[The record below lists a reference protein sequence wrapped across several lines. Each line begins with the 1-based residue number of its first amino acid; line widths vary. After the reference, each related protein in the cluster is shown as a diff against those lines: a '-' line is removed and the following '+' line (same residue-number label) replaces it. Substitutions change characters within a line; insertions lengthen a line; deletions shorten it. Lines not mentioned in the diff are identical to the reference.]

1 MKLFKTLISVIVA
14 SMAFVSCQ
22 ETDNTFDPYENWQA
36 RNADWWEAIVRDS
49 VHAAIDQ
56 AKAQWGEQW
65 QEHCQ
70 WRMIRTLYKSQD
82 EAGTILDSI
91 CVKDLGND
99 LTGEELQ
106 ASIEKGSP
114 AHSDSVRISFRGYLM
129 PALNYTGHGSEMAVV
144 QEVFSTSYYG
154 DYNPSTATPV
164 LMGIS
169 GLVEGFKTALQYMKD
184 GDHWMIY
191 IPYKLGYNAT
201 AQGKIPAY
209 STLQFDVHFVKWYES
224 GSHIPSVWD

>member
-1 MKLFKTLISVIVA
+1 MKLCKILIFAFAACV
-14 SMAFVSCQ
+14 AFVSCE
-22 ETDNTFDPYENWQA
+22 ETNNTYDPYENWQE
-36 RNADWWEAIVRDS
+36 RNAAWWECIVRDS
-49 VHAAIDQ
+49 VHAAIDK
-56 AKAQWGEQW
+56 AKAQWGEHW

-70 WRMIRTLYKSQD
+70 WRMIRTLYKIQNES
-82 EAGTILDSI
+82 GTILDSI

-106 ASIEKGSP
+106 ASIKKGSP
-114 AHSDSVRISFRGYLM
+114 THSDSVRVSFRGFLM
-129 PALNYTGHGSEMAVV
+129 PTLNYTGHGSDMDMV

-154 DYNPSTATPV
+154 EYNPSTATPI
-164 LMGIS
+164 LMGID
-169 GLVEGFKTALQYMKD
+169 GLVDGFKTALQYMKE

-201 AQGKIPAY
+201 AQGTIPAY
-209 STLQFDVHFVKWYES
+209 STLQFEVNLVKWYES